1 VFAKVRRFLTLMIL
15 GLVVA
20 FAVDQFQYR
29 GSHSRNVWRSVEEAR
44 NQFNDQVE
52 LVLRKLR

>member
-1 VFAKVRRFLTLMIL
+1 MIL

-29 GSHSRNVWRSVEEAR
+29 GSHSRNVWRSAEEVR

-52 LVLRKLR
+52 RVLRKLR